1 MSQHPAISPGRNAV
15 VTGAASGI
23 GLAAAQAFARAGMNV
38 WLADLPGPALD
49 AARAA
54 VAELAAV
61 EVRAVPTDVS
71 DRGAVEALAAA
82 VAKGGPPA
90 LVMLN
95 AGIEAGGKLFSDA
108 DTWARILGTN
118 LGGVVNGIHAFAPG
132 MIAGGRPGAI
142 VVTGSKQGIT
152 TPPGNAPYNVSK
164 AGVKAVTEAL
174 AHELRNRE
182 GCHTTA
188 HLLIPGFV
196 YTGPH
201 EGPRRRREARGGLD
215 ARRDRGLPAGAAR
228 RRRFLHPLPG
238 QRDHAGAG
246 SEADRLGVRRH
257 RREPAR
263 PLALASGLRRGVQAV
278 HGGVTHAASR
288 CRLGCFAAL
297 ARTERGSVGLPGP
310 RPGGPLNRTALAC
323 APRLAKPLHTG

>member
-1 MSQHPAISPGRNAV
+1 MSQNPAISPGRSAV

-61 EVRAVPTDVS
+61 EVRAIPTDVS

-82 VAKGGPPA
+82 VAKAGPPA

-108 DTWARILGTN
+108 DTWTRILGTN
-118 LGGVVNGIHAFAPG
+118 LGGVINGIHAFAPG
-132 MIAGGRPGAI
+132 MIAGGKPGAI
-142 VVTGSKQGIT
+142 IVTGSKQGIT

-182 GCHTTA
+182 GCRTTA

-196 YTGPH
+196 YTGLTK
-201 EGPRRRREARGGLD
+201 ARGV
-215 ARRDRGLPAGAAR
+215 AEKPAGAWTPDETVA
-228 RRRFLHPLPG
+228 FML
-238 QRDHAGAG
+238 
-246 SEADRLGVRRH
+246 E
-257 RREPAR
+257 
-263 PLALASGLRRGVQAV
+263 
-278 HGGVTHAASR
+278 
-288 CRLGCFAAL
+288 
-297 ARTERGSVGLPGP
+297 
-310 RPGGPLNRTALAC
+310 
-323 APRLAKPLHTG
+323 RLAAGDFYILCPDNETTRAQDAKRIAWAAGDIIENRPALSRWHPDFSEGFKRYMEG